1 MKAVPGSARAFVSL
15 ASAVQAR
22 ADDDLNL
29 DTEDAPE
36 DEAEADDS
44 KTNGHGLPWEGSDRD
59 YVYEELLG
67 ELQTALGTT
76 SSS

>member
-1 MKAVPGSARAFVSL
+1 M
-15 ASAVQAR
+15 QAR

-44 KTNGHGLPWEGSDRD
+44 NTNGHGLPWEGSDRD

-67 ELQTALGTT
+67 MPF
-76 SSS
+76 